1 MVVQING
8 DRPGQTPSGRDRSR
22 QPRWPHRNPMLRQP
36 IIMTAMKSRQKSSN
50 TRNALIQL
58 KSRNAARKAPPAER
72 APSAS
77 SSSSSSAMITPPV
90 GINLYVVHGL
100 RRHGR
105 IDDVIIG
112 AAPFLLTMIL
122 MIAILSYLPQL
133 ALWLPRFAAN

>member
-1 MVVQING
+1 
-8 DRPGQTPSGRDRSR
+8 
-22 QPRWPHRNPMLRQP
+22 MLRQP

-77 SSSSSSAMITPPV
+77 SSSSSSALITPPV

-105 IDDVIIG
+105 IDDVIAGVG
-112 AAPFLLTMIL
+112 AVFL
-122 MIAILSYLPQL
+122 AI
-133 ALWLPRFAAN
+133 R